1 MECLSTGLFEQW
13 CFGSVFA
20 DLGGR
25 KEWSMHS
32 IEKGEEYFSGL
43 LSLISC
49 ASMGIE
55 KDAGLCREEEEFL
68 CT

>member
-1 MECLSTGLFEQW
+1 
-13 CFGSVFA
+13 
-20 DLGGR
+20 
-25 KEWSMHS
+25 MHS

-68 CT
+68 